1 MSEESQHQK
10 DRSSEEKVDY
20 TVDFITSSAVSKI
33 GVKFLLLYIPI
44 LWASGYM
51 AFAVFFDM
59 SRLINNWIITAFMIP
74 LWLFVLYFI
83 FIFGIA
89 IFTKAFILMVNMM
102 HRPKEGIF
110 LAEEGNRDYEFWRL
124 RIELKKLVIWFMS
137 QCPLPW
143 IVMWG
148 FRWFGV
154 RIDFSSHLQDAWVD
168 TDFIQFGRKVTI
180 GQGSVVMSSMIVGK
194 YLIIK
199 KIIVHDYA
207 LVGGVSNIAPG
218 SIMGK
223 DSISGAFSNVNVN
236 QVLEDGWIYIGLPA
250 KKYKPNKFAEERQSI
265 IHRTDVTAET
275 KYEIRQDYNID
286 EDKKHLFKNKNNKEN
301 D

>member
-1 MSEESQHQK
+1 
-10 DRSSEEKVDY
+10 
-20 TVDFITSSAVSKI
+20 
-33 GVKFLLLYIPI
+33 
-44 LWASGYM
+44 
-51 AFAVFFDM
+51 
-59 SRLINNWIITAFMIP
+59 
-74 LWLFVLYFI
+74 
-83 FIFGIA
+83 
-89 IFTKAFILMVNMM
+89 
-102 HRPKEGIF
+102 
-110 LAEEGNRDYEFWRL
+110 
-124 RIELKKLVIWFMS
+124 MS